1 MSRLPHGQKTP
12 FARLVRVVWCV
23 LLGSPSLSTR
33 SPTTPWP
40 KFCLVL
46 ATRAC
51 LSSPEGPLPRSRQP
65 DTPRLPTQLPKVPPP
80 NRLDSHTSEQF
91 DKKTPACDLL
101 SIANAT
107 SFCPLFCRTRL
118 NTPRIMEGKPR
129 RNFRIP
135 NPRAKV
141 PSRIRRSIQRA
152 LSHPRQIFSK

>member
-23 LLGSPSLSTR
+23 LWGSASQPVVQR
-33 SPTTPWP
+33 RHGPN
-40 KFCLVL
+40 FVL
-46 ATRAC
+46 FWQRGRAC
-51 LSSPEGPLPRSRQP
+51 HPQKDHCHAAANPIR
-65 DTPRLPTQLPKVPPP
+65 PRLPTQLPKVPPP

-91 DKKTPACDLL
+91 GKKTPVRDSL

-118 NTPRIMEGKPR
+118 NTTRIMEGKPR
-129 RNFRIP
+129 RNFPIP

-141 PSRIRRSIQRA
+141 PCRIRRSIQRA
-152 LSHPRQIFSK
+152 LSRPRQIFSK

>member
-33 SPTTPWP
+33 SPTTPWS
-40 KFCLVL
+40 KLCLEL
-46 ATRAC
+46 QRGRAC
-51 LSSPEGPLPRSRQP
+51 HPQKDHSHAAANPIRPGYP
-65 DTPRLPTQLPKVPPP
+65 QLPKVPPP

-91 DKKTPACDLL
+91 GKKTPVRDSL

-107 SFCPLFCRTRL
+107 NLGPLFCRTRV
-118 NTPRIMEGKPR
+118 NTTRIMEGKPR

-141 PSRIRRSIQRA
+141 PCRIRRSIQRA
-152 LSHPRQIFSK
+152 LSRRRQIFSK